1 MPPRMRR
8 RITTA
13 TREEIDRQQKALAK
27 SINRPF
33 DLVANLPV
41 SYNEPGSYELVF
53 KNPLTV
59 KDTGVLYLSLL
70 RSRHCYVYE
79 GPMFALYWI
88 KQSAYAKKMAAQ
100 DSKYYEKVQND
111 PNSDARQPI
120 LLGDV
125 SARDV
130 MVKLC
135 DGTLDLGPH
144 TFEIRMFIAKD
155 ERSEKKKKKDKD
167 IKEEGKDLNQESTP
181 APTTSTPSG
190 SSHPGPSPLPVPAP
204 VAPQILKAPEPNS
217 EPPTVPQNSEDK
229 LSATVDT
236 GKENS
241 HVSKSTPA
249 PQPAT
254 QSNSAPEPSTNP
266 NDTESTKEAL
276 STKDATSTKNT
287 EPTNSSSHILPPSNT
302 PPVEPSTT
310 PPTVSSAP
318 RQRITLTNLRTKVPT
333 KDTTSPSTSPANH
346 IPPPTV
352 PIARPQVKVGT
363 TSNGSNVPAPNQT
376 NEPSTSQPPQVE
388 PRPISPPTVRAP
400 PPRSDPSNMQS
411 VENTIMIANLNAI
424 ARVDASLNS
433 LMKIVALGNASPQQ
447 IMTFQGYIQRARE
460 MGPQPHH
467 AYLFPNY
474 FQNGRY
480 VKSGAVRDRKP
491 KVPRDQKLTAFQEK
505 YVKDAT
511 VLFEFAENSN
521 VRYALPKDAIA
532 EVLPQTKENIEADE
546 KDILFSFLWVHNQK
560 EVDEYEAKKKEY
572 EDFMKKKEE
581 DAKKKAEEEEAARK
595 EAEEKQ
601 REDDEKIEKE
611 VDDVE
616 MKETEQDNDKEKAV
630 EQTENSETGNKETES
645 TETSQ
650 PIDESKDDEGSIA
663 TKDSEEPV
671 KKEASETVDENTSEA
686 MEISSPAPTRRLP
699 PRRGKKGKRA
709 PPPRKPRPPKEPEM
723 PTEPEIRYTAM
734 SFTIHKVPTRF
745 VPIVANSV
753 NPVEKVQEKM
763 KHILETGTRTS
774 NYYLW
779 YQVDGK
785 QDEALAEKI
794 RVQLH
799 QEEKKLNG
807 IVVSG
812 SGTTTLGLKK
822 RKLMKADPIKKAE

>member
-13 TREEIDRQQKALAK
+13 TREEIDRQQKALSK

-33 DLVANLPV
+33 DLVGNLPV

-155 ERSEKKKKKDKD
+155 ERSEKKKKKDKGV
-167 IKEEGKDLNQESTP
+167 KEEGKENQESSP
-181 APTTSTPSG
+181 APSTPVAAPATSTPSG
-190 SSHPGPSPLPVPAP
+190 TSNPEPSAIPLPAPVPAP
-204 VAPQILKAPEPNS
+204 VTPQVLQASNPES
-217 EPPTVPQNSEDK
+217 PTVSQNGENISN
-229 LSATVDT
+229 TVDT
-236 GKENS
+236 EETTQQ
-241 HVSKSTPA
+241 SKSTPA
-249 PQPAT
+249 PLP
-254 QSNSAPEPSTNP
+254 APEPSTKI
-266 NDTESTKEAL
+266 NDAETKEPTTEATNDAASIEAT
-276 STKDATSTKNT
+276 STKDA
-287 EPTNSSSHILPPSNT
+287 EATNPSSQILPSNT
-302 PPVEPSTT
+302 PIEPSTT
-310 PPTVSSAP
+310 PPIVSSAP
-318 RQRITLTNLRTKVPT
+318 RQRITLTNLRAKVPA
-333 KDTTSPSTSPANH
+333 KEKTSPSTSPANH

-352 PIARPQVKVGT
+352 PISRQVKVGT
-363 TSNGSNVPAPNQT
+363 SSNGSNPPAQNQS
-376 NEPSTSQPPQVE
+376 NETTTPQPPQVE

-532 EVLPQTKENIEADE
+532 EVLPQSKENIEADE

-581 DAKKKAEEEEAARK
+581 DAKKKAEEEEAAKK

-601 REDDEKIEKE
+601 REELENKEKG
-611 VDDVE
+611 DGDVE
-616 MKETEQDNDKEKAV
+616 MEDTEKGEQDE
-630 EQTENSETGNKETES
+630 GNKETES
-645 TETSQ
+645 TETN
-650 PIDESKDDEGSIA
+650 PPMGESKDDDGNA
-663 TKDSEEPV
+663 TKSSEEPV
-671 KKEASETVDENTSEA
+671 KKEPSENPETVDEKPSEA
-686 MEISSPAPTRRLP
+686 MEVSSPAPTRRLP

-822 RKLMKADPIKKAE
+822 RKLMKPDPIKKAE